1 MNTLKNV
8 SERLIALRE
17 EQGETQQQ
25 LADAIG
31 ITRQTLSRYEIGM
44 RTMGVDILAEL
55 AKHFGVSADFL
66 LGLSDVKST
75 DKDIQTACAVTGL
88 SEEAIKQLD
97 LVCFS
102 KEYEHIR
109 PAIDALCQVSQT
121 YGDIITNPSQ
131 FYSALSE
138 IIAGSVFAVD
148 GKKNTAKIC
157 SNDLTGSE
165 LLQIDVQISK
175 LRTLLNKC
183 IWELQDSTRQLSF
196 VISDPEACSK
206 MKHWTD
212 AITQSAS
219 LKALQELSA
228 EELANRIVK
237 AIFEE
242 SEQEAPEH
250 GEHHTQT

>member
-75 DKDIQTACAVTGL
+75 DKDMQTACAVTGL

-121 YGDIITNPSQ
+121 YGDIITNHSQ

-148 GKKNTAKIC
+148 GKKIC
-157 SNDLTGSE
+157 
-165 LLQIDVQISK
+165 
-175 LRTLLNKC
+175 
-183 IWELQDSTRQLSF
+183 
-196 VISDPEACSK
+196 P
-206 MKHWTD
+206 
-212 AITQSAS
+212 
-219 LKALQELSA
+219 
-228 EELANRIVK
+228 IVFCCFRSHK
-237 AIFEE
+237 V
-242 SEQEAPEH
+242 
-250 GEHHTQT
+250 